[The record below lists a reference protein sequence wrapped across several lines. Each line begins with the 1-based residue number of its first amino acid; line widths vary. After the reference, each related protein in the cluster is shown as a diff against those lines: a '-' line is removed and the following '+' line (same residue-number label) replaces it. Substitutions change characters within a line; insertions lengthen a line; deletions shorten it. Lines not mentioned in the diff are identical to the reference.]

1 VEYDDQMSTNSRQT
15 SMTDF
20 DKDERDTQ
28 EWRAVVGKV
37 IVCFGELELITYKC
51 LAHIPSD
58 KIVKTTSRLSF
69 AQRVD
74 LITEILEGRNPVAS
88 QVSAFV
94 EMLKKAKDLAKVR
107 NDIAH
112 NPVMLNIFV
121 HKTSGDILLERSIA
135 TVRGDRFIDL
145 ASAKEFADEVE
156 DLAATMWLQIGKL
169 AQTENLGWMV

>member
-1 VEYDDQMSTNSRQT
+1 
-15 SMTDF
+15 
-20 DKDERDTQ
+20 
-28 EWRAVVGKV
+28 
-37 IVCFGELELITYKC
+37 
-51 LAHIPSD
+51 
-58 KIVKTTSRLSF
+58 
-69 AQRVD
+69 
-74 LITEILEGRNPVAS
+74 
-88 QVSAFV
+88 
-94 EMLKKAKDLAKVR
+94 MLKKAKDLAKVR